1 MWAATSTWP
10 VAGEGAWISDPHPF
24 LQCQGQSGSR
34 GVDLRPPSVLAAPG
48 AVWVQGPLM
57 PGRDKGFEV
66 NTDPPSVDC
75 GPASSS
81 GTGTTVAASQ
91 GQL

>member
-1 MWAATSTWP
+1 M
-10 VAGEGAWISDPHPF
+10 
-24 LQCQGQSGSR
+24 GSHLDLACDGRR
-34 GVDLRPPSVLAAPG
+34 GVDLRPPSILAAPG
-48 AVWVQGPLM
+48 AVWVQGRGSQTPICSCSARGSLGPGAVM